1 MVIFIDALKDPSEFT
16 KLIDEQWGCYAKVI
30 KKANVKAD

>member
-1 MVIFIDALKDPSEFT
+1 MVILIDAVKDSSEFS
-16 KLIDEQWGCYAKVI
+16 KLIDEQWDVYAKVI